1 MKRINESLIPML
13 LVLLMGLMAA
23 GCNPAKTYEEEQ
35 KEKIRNFLDSHPDLD
50 FELKPSGLYYFE
62 EITGTG
68 DLAETH
74 DTAYLFYTGYLTDG
88 YKFDTNIETN
98 GDLID
103 TLVRPVNEGWFI
115 KGFDEAITYMRVGGK
130 STVLMPSNLAYYDYT
145 PLVFE
150 IQLVK
155 LVKGEGKGGR

>member
-1 MKRINESLIPML
+1 MKRISKSLIPLL
-13 LVLLMGLMAA
+13 LVLLMVFLAA
-23 GCNPAKTYEEEQ
+23 GCNPSKTYEEEQ
-35 KEKIRNFLDSHPDLD
+35 KEKIRNFLDSHPELS

-88 YKFDTNIETN
+88 YKFDTNIEAN

-103 TLVRPVNEGWFI
+103 TLIRPVNEGWFI

-130 STVLMPSNLAYYDYT
+130 SVVLMPSNLAYYDYT

-150 IQLVK
+150 IRLVRLVK
-155 LVKGEGKGGR
+155 SGGKGGR